1 MFLLPEIDLPSAG
14 AHGGASLYIKV
25 DGYWSSSSITL
36 YIRRDWR
43 SHVWSAEVSHSSG
56 GRDTEEEPDNLI
68 ASTNFGNALIETA
81 KYGHHIIDN
90 YATTLES
97 YFQEQQS
104 LNTAQREAE
113 RTAQAAK
120 VEADTPLTELQA
132 KLLIKIAKDTAVGY
146 QSVTILLFSR
156 GAEIS
161 HPLERTPTSWI
172 YNGSR
177 IHRDKV
183 LPLLL
188 TMSHRSCIK

>member
-1 MFLLPEIDLPSAG
+1 MFTLPEIDLPSAG

-56 GRDTEEEPDNLI
+56 GRDMEEEPDNLI
-68 ASTNFGNALIETA
+68 ASTNFGHALIEAA
-81 KYGHHIIDN
+81 KYAHHIILHHS
-90 YATTLES
+90 ATLEK
-97 YFQEQQS
+97 YYQEQQAAS
-104 LNTAQREAE
+104 KAEREAE
-113 RTAQAAK
+113 RTAQAARE
-120 VEADTPLTELQA
+120 EADTPLTAAAAQE
-132 KLLIKIAKDTAVGY
+132 LIKVAKDTAVGY

-161 HPLERTPTSWI
+161 HPLERTHTSWI